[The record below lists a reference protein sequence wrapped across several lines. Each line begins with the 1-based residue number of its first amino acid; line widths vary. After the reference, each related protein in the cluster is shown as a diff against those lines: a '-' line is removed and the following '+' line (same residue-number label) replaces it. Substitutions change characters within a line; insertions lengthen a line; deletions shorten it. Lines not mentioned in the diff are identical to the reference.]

1 MYLLRFLLSV
11 FVSLFSGRIF
21 SVFTAWETSALGS
34 LTVYLIFRGGITRVI
49 LWVRLKAFGAVTA
62 SAVLA
67 CFRLLVVLFIIL
79 YSNFRFRSVRMFIF
93 ANRTG
98 FIISFMAAMS
108 ISAFAEAA
116 GS

>member
-1 MYLLRFLLSV
+1 MFLLRFLLSV
-11 FVSLFSGRIF
+11 FISLFSGRIF
-21 SVFTAWETSALGS
+21 SVFSTGKTSALGS
-34 LTVYLIFRGGITRVI
+34 LTVYLIFRRGITRVI
-49 LWVRLKAFGAVTA
+49 LRMRLKAFGAVTA

-93 ANRTG
+93 ANGAG